1 MAMWH
6 GFHGWEDDA
15 REEEEYIAKFGRR
28 PPSFAELNPNFVE
41 DNKRIFGESS
51 KSLPKQMCV
60 IVYSDSPAK
69 DGYYAKC
76 GIAEINKIEDDEDF
90 TQGHS

>member
-1 MAMWH
+1 MAIWH

-15 REEEEYIAKFGRR
+15 SEEEEYIAKFGRR

-51 KSLPKQMCV
+51 TSLPKQV
-60 IVYSDSPAK
+60 LAITYTPSSK
-69 DGYYAKC
+69 NGYFYKLC
-76 GIAEINKIEDDEDF
+76 IAEINKIEDDEDF